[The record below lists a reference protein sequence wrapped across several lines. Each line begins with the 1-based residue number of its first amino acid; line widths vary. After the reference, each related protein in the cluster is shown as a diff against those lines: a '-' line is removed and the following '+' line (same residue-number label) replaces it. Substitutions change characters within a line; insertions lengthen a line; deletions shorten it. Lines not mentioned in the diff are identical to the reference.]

1 MVLLLI
7 MTLVLAVV
15 LVLYLFLVVGLVMTF
30 IPVLLLAF
38 CLILIMVP
46 VLVLD
51 MYLDLYLK
59 ETDWIL
65 LSSIFL
71 LRTSWIWPLSG
82 PCFTFSRP
90 IRYKNFGVRMRSRF
104 TVCGATEQFRQEVD
118 ESDEF

>member
-1 MVLLLI
+1 MVLI
-7 MTLVLAVV
+7 VTLVLALV

-30 IPVLLLAF
+30 IPVLLLVF
-38 CLILIMVP
+38 SLILIRVP

-51 MYLDLYLK
+51 LFLDLYLK

-71 LRTSWIWPLSG
+71 LRTSRIWPLSG

-90 IRYKNFGVRMRSRF
+90 MRYKNLGVRMRSRF
-104 TVCGATEQFRQEVD
+104 TVCGATEQFRQEGDEFD
-118 ESDEF
+118 ES